1 VSAAAGAAAPIAIR
15 KATPEDA
22 PAIHALH
29 EASIRAACARH
40 YSPAQ
45 IDAWIGGLGVERCRE
60 AMRRLEFLVADE
72 GGRIAGFSVVD
83 VAGGELH
90 ALYVAP
96 GSAGRGLGRALLG
109 AAERIAAAWGL
120 RTLRLKSTLNA
131 EGFYARRGYV
141 RLGEGVNRGPT
152 GVELPCIDML
162 RPDLA
167 TGAGDAAGIPGAQE
181 GPNPAAPAALSLF
194 AFLVG
199 RFHCET
205 RVKRPDGGFDT
216 CAAARHGR
224 YILGGLAIADSWRQV
239 GADGGVTQYGLNVRS
254 YDAARGAFVL
264 RWFDA
269 LASTWLDM
277 GPEDLGGVT
286 VAAGAIWYLHRVP
299 PGAAERLFPKETLFR
314 NTFHD
319 ITPARFLWR
328 AEIARDRGGTWE
340 EVQTITSWRMN
351 G

>member
-1 VSAAAGAAAPIAIR
+1 VNAAAGAAAPIAIR

-22 PAIHALH
+22 PAIFALH
-29 EASIRAACARH
+29 EASIRAACAGH
-40 YSPAQ
+40 YTPDQ
-45 IDAWIGGLGVERCRE
+45 IDAWTGGLGVERYRE

-72 GGRIAGFSVVD
+72 VGRIAGFSVVD
-83 VAGGELH
+83 VAAGELH

-167 TGAGDAAGIPGAQE
+167 TGAGDAAAIPGVQE
-181 GPNPAAPAALSLF
+181 GPSPAAPAVLSLF

-205 RVKRPDGGFDT
+205 KVKRPDGGFDT

-224 YILGGLAIADSWRQV
+224 YILGGRAIADSWRQV
-239 GADGGVTQYGLNVRS
+239 GADGGVTQHGLNIRA

-269 LASTWLDM
+269 LAATWLDL

-286 VAAGAIWYLHRVP
+286 VAAGAISYLHRVP
-299 PGAAERLFPKETLFR
+299 PGAADRLFPKETLFR

-328 AEIARDRGGTWE
+328 AEIARAGGGTWE

-351 G
+351 E